1 MVTVTIPLFE
11 KVSLPRVPRKKGG
24 REERC
29 REGEKRFY
37 GIMEGARQKQKHV
50 SVCVSV
56 CPSSVVEN
64 ISNLLMSF
72 YANVLLL
79 LSIEYLLETFFK
91 VFQIIQYTYNLVLN
105 IDNFLEFR

>member
-1 MVTVTIPLFE
+1 MPLLFE

-29 REGEKRFY
+29 REGEKRFC
-37 GIMEGARQKQKHV
+37 GIVEGARQKQKHV
-50 SVCVSV
+50 SVRRLSV

-64 ISNLLMSF
+64 ISIFLMSF

-91 VFQIIQYTYNLVLN
+91 VFHIIQYTYNLVLN